1 MNVALAVSDV
11 TIDGFDSHRTS
22 TKDAFLG
29 LPAERIQQFEANI
42 LNPMVA
48 AQMDPAGARRVAVVI
63 IAHSDRQDSP
73 GMADDARRA
82 DEDRISVERANDA
95 EQFLFDQ
102 FADELQRAGGEV
114 PVAGDRFDNSLA
126 VSVVRVAAGAGRLL
140 HVQPGNDETLR
151 RQNRRVVFVA
161 MTFPKS

>member
-1 MNVALAVSDV
+1 VALAVNDV

-22 TKDAFLG
+22 TKDAFLA

-48 AQMDPAGARRVAVVI
+48 AHLDPAGARRVAVVV

-73 GMADDARRA
+73 GMSDDARRQ
-82 DEDRISVERANDA
+82 DEARISGQRADDA
-95 EQFLFDQ
+95 TLFLFNQFL
-102 FADELQRAGGEV
+102 DEIQRAGGQLID
-114 PVAGDRFDNSLA
+114 ADGLFDNSLA
-126 VSVVRVAAGAGRLL
+126 VSVVRVAAGAGHLV
-140 HVQPGNDETLR
+140 HASPGNDESLR
-151 RQNRRVVFVA
+151 RQNRRVVFIA